1 MKKQLLTAL
10 LSLCSI
16 YAFSQPIYGP
26 DTICSGINISYLII
40 STGAPSYTW
49 SVPSGSTITSGQG
62 TTSIR
67 VTLGVNSG
75 TVSVTPSGSGTI
87 SKQIFVKRT
96 PHVTISSASSSVCL
110 GSSIVLHGHGALSY
124 NWYPSYGL
132 SATNLDS
139 TIATPG
145 HDTTYYLIGDSL
157 GCVDTT
163 SIHIIVDSL
172 PTISISASD
181 TVICSGDSVWLCAS
195 GANTYTWSPSTGLR
209 STTDTC
215 QYAHPTTTTT
225 YTVIGL
231 GAHGCTNSKSITIHV
246 KPKPNVSISSSSSHV
261 CKGSSATLSIS
272 GGHTYYTWSPSIGL
286 NTTIGNPVIATL
298 DSTTTYKVVG
308 DTLGCKDSSTITI
321 IVDTLPNVNIYPSDT
336 SICVGDSVTL
346 IATGGVSYTWSPS
359 TGLSSTTGSTVIAH
373 PTSTT
378 TYTVVATGSNGC
390 TNSKQFR
397 VQVGTDLYIK
407 AFIEGLYLGS
417 STMTAAPYNADNITP
432 DTIADTITI
441 ELHSP
446 VSPNNLVY
454 SERTLLSIHGM
465 AHITV
470 PCGLDTAYVVVRHR
484 NSIETWSANPIVMN
498 HPSTFYDFSIAASQ
512 AYADNEVSDGYGV
525 YLIYTGDINQ
535 DGEIG
540 FNDYPPLDY
549 DSSIGAVGYLTP
561 DLNGDAS
568 VDYLEYNI
576 IDRNSSNGVIAMRP

>member
-16 YAFSQPIYGP
+16 FAFSQPIYGP
-26 DTICSGINISYLII
+26 DTICSGVNISYLII

-67 VTLGVNSG
+67 VTMGVNSG

-96 PHVTISSASSSVCL
+96 PHVTISSASSRVCL
-110 GSSIVLHGHGALSY
+110 GSSLILHGHGALTY

-139 TIATPG
+139 TIASPG

-172 PTISISASD
+172 PSVSVTASD

-225 YTVIGL
+225 YTVIGV
-231 GAHGCTNSKSITIHV
+231 GAHGCVNSKSITIRV

-261 CKGSSATLSIS
+261 CKGSTATLSIS
-272 GGHTYYTWSPSIGL
+272 GGHTYYTWSPSTGL
-286 NTTIGNPVIATL
+286 NTTIGNPVIATI
-298 DSTTTYKVVG
+298 DSTITYKVVG

-336 SICVGDSVTL
+336 SICVGDTVTL
-346 IATGGVSYTWSPS
+346 TATGGVSYTWSPS
-359 TGLSSTTGSTVIAH
+359 TGLNSTTGSTVIAH

-378 TYTVVATGSNGC
+378 IYTVVATGSNGC
-390 TNSKQFR
+390 TNSKKIR
-397 VQVGTDLYIK
+397 VQVGIELHVK
-407 AFIEGLYLGS
+407 AFIQGLYRGS
-417 STMTAAPYNADNITP
+417 STMTAAPYNADGISP

-446 VSPNNLVY
+446 ISPYNTIF
-454 SERTLLSIHGM
+454 SQRTLLSIHGL
-465 AHITV
+465 ATV
-470 PCGLDTAYVVVRHR
+470 TLPCGLDSDYIVIKHR
-484 NSIETWSANPIVMN
+484 NSIETWSAHPVTMIF
-498 HPSTFYDFSIAASQ
+498 PSTYYDFSIAASQ
-512 AYADNEVSDGYGV
+512 AYGDNEVDDGYGV

-535 DGEIG
+535 DGSID
-540 FNDYPPLDY
+540 FNDYPQLNIDAGN
-549 DSSIGAVGYLTP
+549 GAVGYLST
-561 DLNGDAS
+561 DINGDAAIDFG
-568 VDYLEYNI
+568 DYPT
-576 IDRNSSNGVIAMRP
+576 IDTNSSNGIITMRP

>member
-1 MKKQLLTAL
+1 MKKQLLTIL
-10 LSLCSI
+10 LSICSI
-16 YAFSQPIYGP
+16 FAFSQTIYGP
-26 DTICSGINISYLII
+26 DTICSGIHTTYSIV
-40 STGAPSYTW
+40 STGATSYTW
-49 SVPSGSTITSGQG
+49 SVPSGTTINSGQG
-62 TTSIR
+62 TITIY
-67 VTLGVNSG
+67 VTIGTNSG
-75 TVSVTPSGSGTI
+75 NVSVRPNGGSTI
-87 SKQIFVKRT
+87 SKPIFVKRT
-96 PHVTISSASSSVCL
+96 PHVTISSTSSRVCL
-110 GSSIVLHGHGALSY
+110 GSSLVLHGHGALSY

-139 TIATPG
+139 TIASPG

-172 PTISISASD
+172 PIVSVSASD

-195 GANTYTWSPSTGLR
+195 GANTYIWSPSTGLR

-225 YTVIGL
+225 YTVIGV
-231 GAHGCTNSKSITIHV
+231 GAHGCMNSKSITIRV

-286 NTTIGNPVIATL
+286 NTTIGNPVIATI
-298 DSTTTYKVVG
+298 DSTITYKVVG

-346 IATGGVSYTWSPS
+346 TASGGVSYTWSPS
-359 TGLSSTTGSTVIAH
+359 TGLNSTTGSTVIAH

-378 TYTVVATGSNGC
+378 IYTVVATGSNGC
-390 TNSKQFR
+390 TNSKQFK
-397 VQVGTDLYIK
+397 VQVGTDLYVK
-407 AFIEGLYLGS
+407 AFIEGLYRGS
-417 STMTAAPYNADNITP
+417 STMTPAPYNADNISP

-446 VSPNNLVY
+446 VYPNNLVY
-454 SERTLLSIHGM
+454 SERTLLSIYGM

-470 PCGLDTAYVVVRHR
+470 PCGLDTAYIVVRHR
-484 NSIETWSANPIVMN
+484 NSIETWSANPVIMT

-512 AYADNEVSDGYGV
+512 AYGDNEVSDGYGV
-525 YLIYTGDINQ
+525 YLIYTGDIDQNG
-535 DGEIG
+535 DVSFG
-540 FNDYPPLDY
+540 DYPPLDN
-549 DSSIGAVGYLTP
+549 DSSIGALGYLTP

-568 VDYLEYNI
+568 VDAFDYPI
-576 IDRNSSNGVIAMRP
+576 IDRNSSNGIYSMRP